1 MLKNCRYQNSN
12 LNGYK
17 FGKTTDGKPGYIPP
31 GGADTVIPF
40 NNLTDIKFKLIATD
54 AATVTGYSI
63 YVVTSS
69 SMQIHQ
75 GSTVP
80 SVNDV
85 KPSFTGQSSL
95 LSYEGF
101 RYGSGPGGVYGCGI
115 YVAQK
120 ESDITFSSGNRGN
133 INLIL
138 GGFI

>member
-1 MLKNCRYQNSN
+1 M
-12 LNGYK
+12 NGYK

-101 RYGSGPGGVYGCGI
+101 RYGSGP
-115 YVAQK
+115 
-120 ESDITFSSGNRGN
+120 E
-133 INLIL
+133 
-138 GGFI
+138 GFMGAEYMLRKKNQI